1 MSCRNHCFTKL
12 IDDARGTVY
21 EQGEEH
27 LSVAILQGDLTKMKR
42 GNPESSATMQ
52 SISDKSKPAER
63 RGRKAMD
70 LKAHNRVTTTA
81 RPPKK
86 TMH

>member
-1 MSCRNHCFTKL
+1 MSLRHGM
-12 IDDARGTVY
+12 IDDACGTIY

-27 LSVAILQGDLTKMKR
+27 LSVAILQGDLSEMKSR
-42 GNPESSATMQ
+42 SLESSATMQ

-70 LKAHNRVTTTA
+70 LQSHNDVTMIA